1 MRTTT
6 TISAVAAL
14 AALIA
19 GCGSNEIDTG
29 KAESYV
35 RKALNPRP
43 TTVKCPSGVSIQ
55 KGKTFTCQVGYG
67 DGDKGSV
74 TVHMVDSSGKVSLSS
89 GDLHVTTIGVGAAE
103 TVVRNLA
110 TRTTN
115 VPITSLSCPG
125 PTPASQGGTIVCHV
139 SFADGSK
146 GTITEHIVGQNGGL
160 QVTRGDVRGT

>member
-1 MRTTT
+1 MP
-6 TISAVAAL
+6 AVLAL
-14 AALIA
+14 TALIG
-19 GCGSNEIDTG
+19 GCGSDEIDNG

-43 TTVKCPSGVSIQ
+43 ATVKCPSGVTIR
-55 KGKTFTCQVGYG
+55 KGKTFTCHVGYS
-67 DGDKGSV
+67 DGDQGSV
-74 TVHMVDSSGKVSLSS
+74 TVHMIDSSAGKVSLSS

-103 TVVRNLA
+103 TVVRSLA
-110 TRTTN
+110 TRTTS
-115 VPITSLSCPG
+115 VPIASLSCPG
-125 PTPASQGGTIVCHV
+125 PTPVHQGGTIVCRV